1 MNLLREPSPPPRP
14 RGPRAA
20 WQGGGEQQPP
30 LHLPHLS
37 PGDEDGGHHFLRSSQ
52 KKLSLTLTASLARES
67 ARLPGSKSTVL
78 YPLSGDPDDL
88 VGDGELSLVVALLW
102 FSSGDPVDLAG
113 DGEESLVA
121 VVALFCWL
129 SSKRDGSFS
138 VVRNCES
145 LDRWLTEGCSFSL
158 EGSAALLKKMTLLL
172 PCCAA
177 AHLP

>member
-1 MNLLREPSPPPRP
+1 M
-14 RGPRAA
+14 
-20 WQGGGEQQPP
+20 
-30 LHLPHLS
+30 
-37 PGDEDGGHHFLRSSQ
+37 
-52 KKLSLTLTASLARES
+52 
-67 ARLPGSKSTVL
+67 L

-138 VVRNCES
+138 AVRNCES
-145 LDRWLTEGCSFSL
+145 LGGLLTEGCSFSF

-177 AHLP
+177 AHLPCKQLASEYLKQLHLGKYIQEYLIHSGK